1 MDNIYVLSR
10 ELREKLLVDSDEEIW
25 IWTVNGKEISI
36 FSPSY
41 TNSAFDLP
49 AR

>member
-25 IWTVNGKEISI
+25 IWTVEV
-36 FSPSY
+36 
-41 TNSAFDLP
+41 L
-49 AR
+49 